1 MDVSRVASAIQS
13 GLTGYNRAE
22 QGVEDAAL
30 AINRLNGAED
40 AQRAA
45 DNEANP
51 IETPRPESRP
61 SLEAEAV
68 NLIVNEHLAK
78 TNIKVIKT
86 ADDMLGS
93 LIDTKV

>member
-1 MDVSRVASAIQS
+1 MDVSKVTSAIQS
-13 GLTGYNRAE
+13 GITGYQRAE
-22 QGVEDAAL
+22 QGVAEAAL
-30 AINRLNGAED
+30 NINRLNVEADQQQAE
-40 AQRAA
+40 AVAPA
-45 DNEANP
+45 PVIDNQHKVP
-51 IETPRPESRP
+51 V

-78 TNIKVIKT
+78 ANVNVIKT